1 MAVLVRQRPGL
12 RVPGSVDGDE
22 IAIRAVI
29 GQQISLAGAISLGGK
44 LVARYG
50 ARSTA
55 AASYDGPERLFPTS
69 EALAA
74 ADPDG
79 LPMPRARGRALVGLC
94 RALAD
99 GDVPLDRSAD
109 RADVRAR
116 LLALPGIGPWTAD
129 YVAMRALGDPDV
141 FLPTDIGV
149 RRALVDR
156 GDDPSLAARAA
167 ERWRPWRSYGLM
179 HLWSTLDLRPARTT
193 PDTVK
198 EN

>member
-1 MAVLVRQRPGL
+1 
-12 RVPGSVDGDE
+12 
-22 IAIRAVI
+22 
-29 GQQISLAGAISLGGK
+29 
-44 LVARYG
+44 
-50 ARSTA
+50 
-55 AASYDGPERLFPTS
+55 
-69 EALAA
+69 
-74 ADPDG
+74 
-79 LPMPRARGRALVGLC
+79 MPRTRGRALVGLC

-99 GDVPLDRSAD
+99 GEVPLDRSAD

-149 RRALVDR
+149 RRALTAR
-156 GDDPSLAARAA
+156 GDDPTLAARAA

-179 HLWSTLDLRPARTT
+179 HLWSTLDLRPARSTT
-193 PDTVK
+193 ADPCGTAK